1 MCTQNRTGRA
11 VTAISASSAAS
22 RAAVELVAA
31 VNTACNVFFG
41 DTETRASSPRSE
53 FWDTPA
59 SEPLSR
65 FFIAPCRCMLETGR
79 QRARSGAVR
88 ARCQVVASVCCTR
101 GSAPTNHKELGRV
114 RKSLSSTSGTA
125 SSTASIAWST
135 PGGRT
140 GHFAPEGSVGGS
152 WAATS
157 SHWTRVSLA
166 RKIIPPPPGHR
177 PQRPSTSDA
186 LRVFARHRAAPPAG
200 RSVAPPGCALE
211 TLMVVPRHRF
221 GMSRQRERNA

>member
-79 QRARSGAVR
+79 QRARSDAVR
-88 ARCQVVASVCCTR
+88 ARCQVVRMPHA
-101 GSAPTNHKELGRV
+101 
-114 RKSLSSTSGTA
+114 
-125 SSTASIAWST
+125 
-135 PGGRT
+135 
-140 GHFAPEGSVGGS
+140 
-152 WAATS
+152 
-157 SHWTRVSLA
+157 
-166 RKIIPPPPGHR
+166 
-177 PQRPSTSDA
+177 
-186 LRVFARHRAAPPAG
+186 
-200 RSVAPPGCALE
+200 
-211 TLMVVPRHRF
+211 
-221 GMSRQRERNA
+221 RERTHKSQRVGKGPEVLVLNIRHC